1 VAAVVGVAVVLVIVG
16 VAMIAAVVGV
26 AVVLTAVGVVAIAA
40 VVGVAV
46 VAVVAPAVA
55 AAVVPVVVPVVDE
68 PMMIAPSPPAP
79 PLVMTGVG
87 SELIDAFTVTSGLA
101 YIDGGLSWPVG
112 GACNE

>member
-1 VAAVVGVAVVLVIVG
+1 MAAAVVGVAVVLVIVG
-16 VAMIAAVVGV
+16 VAMMAAVVGV

-46 VAVVAPAVA
+46 AAVAPTVA
-55 AAVVPVVVPVVDE
+55 AAVVPVVAPVVDE

-101 YIDGGLSWPVG
+101 YIDGGLTWPVG